1 MARAPVITVVSQKGG
16 AGKSTVTMQ
25 LAAGLARRGR
35 RVEVVDLDIQ
45 ESATRWAAAAPQDHP
60 FPARVHCFNADT
72 HELPEKL
79 LKWRKRADVIL
90 LDCPPSLDHP
100 RTLAAL
106 NHTDLALIPV
116 VPSPTDLWSTRA
128 VERLII
134 ERQKTRPQLQGVLV
148 PNRVGRTSLAADVID
163 VMHDFDLPVLAAS
176 LGQRNAY
183 AQSAAIGG
191 SVFDLGSAAQ
201 PAQLEILR
209 LVSAVAKYLGAM
221 E

>member
-35 RVEVVDLDIQ
+35 RVEVVDLDTQ

-183 AQSAAIGG
+183 AESAAIGG

-201 PAQLEILR
+201 PAQLEVLR
-209 LVSAVAKYLGAM
+209 LVSAVAKCLGAM

>member
-134 ERQKTRPQLQGVLV
+134 ERQKTHPQLQGVLV

>member
-201 PAQLEILR
+201 PAQLEVLR